1 MVREVGNQERQSIGD
16 GALLAEVHS
25 VLYTEEQISGRVREL
40 AAAIDRDYARRN
52 GRELYLVGILKGAAV
67 FTADL
72 MRCLKTPVQLDFM
85 AVSSYGSASET
96 SGVVRIIKD
105 LDESI
110 EGRDVLLVEDIVDSG
125 LTLHY
130 LKQNLQARGP
140 RSLRICAL
148 LDKPSRRRVQV
159 QVDYVGFTVPDLFIV
174 GYGLDYAG
182 RYRQLPFIATLKPSA
197 D

>member
-1 MVREVGNQERQSIGD
+1 MGGD
-16 GALLAEVHS
+16 QVQQGPALGVDA
-25 VLYTEEQISGRVREL
+25 VLLTQEQIAGRVREL
-40 AAAIDRDYARRN
+40 AATIDADYV
-52 GRELYLVGILKGAAV
+52 GREIYLVGILKGAAV

-72 MRCLKTPVQLDFM
+72 MRCLATPVQLDFM

-130 LKQNLQARGP
+130 LKQNLQARRP
-140 RSLRICAL
+140 ASLRICAL
-148 LDKPSRRRVQV
+148 LDKPSRRRVEV
-159 QVDYVGFTVPDLFIV
+159 AVDYVGFTVPDLFIV
-174 GYGLDYAG
+174 GYGLDFAG
-182 RYRQLPFIATLKPSA
+182 RYRQLPYIATLRPGKQ
-197 D
+197 